1 VPYDA
6 MGWDDAFA
14 VQQDIWDQIVLNG
27 KDVKSAVDTG
37 AEKERALYRRKG
49 LIE

>member
-1 VPYDA
+1 

-14 VQQDIWDQIVLNG
+14 IQQEVWDQIVLNG
-27 KDVKSAVDTG
+27 KDVKSAVDAG
-37 AEKERALYRRKG
+37 ADEERTLYKRKG